1 MLVMDNGY
9 TLIQIHMFQ
18 TKYGQAVEKEIS
30 GMDGVEVLGMKLK
43 ILVYTIQS
51 CILTQFYP

>member
-43 ILVYTIQS
+43 ILAQS
-51 CILTQFYP
+51 ALFFLFLGKLD